1 MFLEL
6 NEETWEFAISRDL
19 RVGPPNT
26 GKSQSLLTNERPT
39 IVISYPGEKGITTFP
54 KNEPDFKVFFWKEDD
69 MTKNKPSTIIKE
81 VESLTLDI
89 LAGKKGPF
97 HSFCGDGLHKLYS
110 HFWLRE
116 FNFLMQTKSELLGK
130 VKRDGTITTEEDFRL
145 QAYGN
150 ENYGASR
157 SFMDYITMVYQS
169 SAKHVTFTCWEG
181 VEMDAPELRSKSPTH
196 IFPDFPGKLAKRIM
210 GEFAIVLYAS
220 LTNPDP
226 QGKQRAFWQLRPG
239 GKVWGAG
246 IKMPSSVRD
255 NIPASIEQDWAELWL
270 YLTGQKKL
278 VRKGGSLPST
288 SQTGRASTLSNT
300 VGVLPPKTTV
310 GPTSINVVKVAQKLE
325 EIRPNPAQG
334 KPATF
339 QNPIAGSSTLPPADP
354 KERSEKLLGG
364 PK

>member
-1 MFLEL
+1 
-6 NEETWEFAISRDL
+6 
-19 RVGPPNT
+19 
-26 GKSQSLLTNERPT
+26 
-39 IVISYPGEKGITTFP
+39 
-54 KNEPDFKVFFWKEDD
+54 
-69 MTKNKPSTIIKE
+69 E
-81 VESLTLDI
+81 VETLTLDI

-157 SFMDYITMVYQS
+157 SFMDYVTMVYQS

-181 VEMDAPELRSKSPTH
+181 AEMDIPELKSKSPTH
-196 IFPDFPGKLAKRIM
+196 ILPDFPGKLAKRMM
-210 GEFAIVLYAS
+210 GEFAIVLYAT

-226 QGKQRAFWQLRPG
+226 MGKQKAMWQLRPG

-246 IKMPSSVRD
+246 IKMPAAVRD
-255 NIPASIEQDWAELWL
+255 NIPASIEQDWADLWL

-278 VRKGGSLPST
+278 VKKTAPGAVISK
-288 SQTGRASTLSNT
+288 A
-300 VGVLPPKTTV
+300 VLAHP
-310 GPTSINVVKVAQKLE
+310 GMINVGKVTQKLE

-334 KPATF
+334 KPALTGVVSKVIEH
-339 QNPIAGSSTLPPADP
+339 QVDQANVKGRDSALSPAIPVPVKGVP
-354 KERSEKLLGG
+354 K
-364 PK
+364 

>member
-6 NEETWEFAISRDL
+6 NEETWDFAISRDL
-19 RVGPPNT
+19 RVGGPNT

-69 MTKNKPSTIIKE
+69 MTKNKPGTIIKE
-81 VESLTLDI
+81 VETLTLDI

-130 VKRDGTITTEEDFRL
+130 VKRDGTICSEEDFRL

-157 SFMDYITMVYQS
+157 SFMDYVTMVYQS

-181 VEMDAPELRSKSPTH
+181 AEMDVPELKSKSPTH
-196 IFPDFPGKLAKRIM
+196 ILPDFPGKLAKRMM
-210 GEFAIVLYAS
+210 GEFAIVLYAT

-226 QGKQRAFWQLRPG
+226 MGKQKAMWQLRPG

-246 IKMPSSVRD
+246 IKMPAAVRD
-255 NIPASIEQDWAELWL
+255 NIPASIEQDWADLWL

-278 VRKGGSLPST
+278 VKKTAPGAVISK
-288 SQTGRASTLSNT
+288 A
-300 VGVLPPKTTV
+300 VLAHP
-310 GPTSINVVKVAQKLE
+310 GMINVGKVTQKLE

-334 KPATF
+334 KPALTGVVSKVIEH
-339 QNPIAGSSTLPPADP
+339 QVDQADVKGKDSALSPAIPVPVKGVP
-354 KERSEKLLGG
+354 K
-364 PK
+364 

>member
-1 MFLEL
+1 MFQEL

-54 KNEPDFKVFFWKEDD
+54 KNEPGFKVFFWKEDD
-69 MTKNKPSTIIKE
+69 MSKNKPGVIIKE
-81 VESLTLDI
+81 VETLTLDI
-89 LAGKKGPF
+89 LAGKHGAF

-116 FNFLMQTKSELLGK
+116 FNFLMQTKSELLGRPK
-130 VKRDGTITTEEDFRL
+130 KDGTIWSEEDFRL
-145 QAYGN
+145 SAYGN

-157 SFMDYITMVYQS
+157 SFMDYVTMVYQS

-246 IKMPSSVRD
+246 IKMPASVRD
-255 NIPASIEQDWAELWL
+255 NIPASIEQDWADLWL

-278 VRKGGSLPST
+278 VRKGVAPVITRSIVPASVKPDLRPGVITPI
-288 SQTGRASTLSNT
+288 TGVVSKAIEHQVDQADVKGKDSALS
-300 VGVLPPKTTV
+300 P
-310 GPTSINVVKVAQKLE
+310 VK
-325 EIRPNPAQG
+325 
-334 KPATF
+334 
-339 QNPIAGSSTLPPADP
+339 S
-354 KERSEKLLGG
+354 
-364 PK
+364 

>member
-6 NEETWEFAISRDL
+6 NEETWDFAISRDL
-19 RVGPPNT
+19 RVGGPNT

-69 MTKNKPSTIIKE
+69 MTKNKPGVIIKE
-81 VESLTLDI
+81 VETLTLDI
-89 LAGKKGPF
+89 LAGKHGEF

-116 FNFLMQTKSELLGK
+116 FNFLMQTKSELLGRPK
-130 VKRDGTITTEEDFRL
+130 KDGTIWSEEDFRL
-145 QAYGN
+145 SAYGN

-157 SFMDYITMVYQS
+157 SFMDYVTMVYQS

-181 VEMDAPELRSKSPTH
+181 VEMDVPELRSKSPTH

-226 QGKQRAFWQLRPG
+226 QGKQKAFWQLRPG

-246 IKMPSSVRD
+246 IKMPASVRD
-255 NIPASIEQDWAELWL
+255 NIPASIEQDWADLWL

-278 VRKGGSLPST
+278 VRKAGPVQSVVVRT
-288 SQTGRASTLSNT
+288 
-300 VGVLPPKTTV
+300 VLPPGTV
-310 GPTSINVVKVAQKLE
+310 VNKAGVVSKAIEHQ
-325 EIRPNPAQG
+325 
-334 KPATF
+334 
-339 QNPIAGSSTLPPADP
+339 AGVKGVDSTPSPV
-354 KERSEKLLGG
+354 KS
-364 PK
+364 